1 MKKVQVSKFIC
12 TLLTVFSLSSCT
24 WMGGATGNSVEED
37 TSEVVKTILPDYDS
51 ITADEMVL
59 TGWYTP
65 KVSLES
71 FQTYKD
77 CGFNYIFLQ
86 GRNVGSATSPLT
98 EQALQLCDELDLHA
112 FVDITQAE
120 DLLLP
125 AADILSKYES
135 FKGFCFDEPV
145 IYKNTL
151 NNRLGVF
158 ELSPYVEALR
168 MKQPNVEFLVNLNP
182 TAAVGYPWGT
192 PSFTY
197 AEYLD
202 AQQTYINALYKDS
215 ECMNWISC
223 DDYPLCYNTSAK
235 KKYYLKAAW
244 LQNLEYLANE
254 KRDSDIPL
262 TSNFFIQSMPLGTD
276 KNRVPTY
283 EDLSLQMY
291 SCMAYGYD
299 SISFFC
305 YDTPPSTGEFTETQV
320 ALIDRAGNKTQIW
333 HDTQKLLS
341 EIAKFSNTYMQ
352 FNDNWIGTVPILG
365 SNNLAEDD
373 MYYNNSFDCLLEPL
387 TVNRLKG
394 VKSVTATEDAIVG
407 YLQDNEGN
415 PGYMV
420 VNYNDTTY
428 KKKSDVVFTFA
439 NYSKAYVYIDGVKQN
454 VTLKNNQ
461 LTLNLDIG
469 EGVFVIPYVG

>member
-1 MKKVQVSKFIC
+1 MKRVQVSKFIC
-12 TLLTVFSLSSCT
+12 TMLTVFSLSSCT

-158 ELSPYVEALR
+158 ELSSYVDAL
-168 MKQPNVEFLVNLNP
+168 
-182 TAAVGYPWGT
+182 
-192 PSFTY
+192 
-197 AEYLD
+197 
-202 AQQTYINALYKDS
+202 
-215 ECMNWISC
+215 
-223 DDYPLCYNTSAK
+223 
-235 KKYYLKAAW
+235 
-244 LQNLEYLANE
+244 
-254 KRDSDIPL
+254 
-262 TSNFFIQSMPLGTD
+262 
-276 KNRVPTY
+276 
-283 EDLSLQMY
+283 
-291 SCMAYGYD
+291 
-299 SISFFC
+299 
-305 YDTPPSTGEFTETQV
+305 
-320 ALIDRAGNKTQIW
+320 
-333 HDTQKLLS
+333 
-341 EIAKFSNTYMQ
+341 
-352 FNDNWIGTVPILG
+352 
-365 SNNLAEDD
+365 
-373 MYYNNSFDCLLEPL
+373 
-387 TVNRLKG
+387 
-394 VKSVTATEDAIVG
+394 
-407 YLQDNEGN
+407 
-415 PGYMV
+415 
-420 VNYNDTTY
+420 
-428 KKKSDVVFTFA
+428 
-439 NYSKAYVYIDGVKQN
+439 
-454 VTLKNNQ
+454 
-461 LTLNLDIG
+461 
-469 EGVFVIPYVG
+469 